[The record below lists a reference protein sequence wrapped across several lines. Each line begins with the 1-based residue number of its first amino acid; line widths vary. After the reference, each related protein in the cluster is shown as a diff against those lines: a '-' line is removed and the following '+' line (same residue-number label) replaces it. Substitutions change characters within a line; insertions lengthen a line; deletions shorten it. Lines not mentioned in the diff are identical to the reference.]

1 MPAVFFILACMP
13 ITILIK
19 TIDDVSFILRE
30 CRKLKGMTQLEL
42 SLCSGISQDM
52 ISSVESG
59 RRNPS
64 LQTFLSV
71 CSALDIKVVLDR
83 IV

>member
-1 MPAVFFILACMP
+1 MP
-13 ITILIK
+13 ITISIE
-19 TIDDVSFILRE
+19 TIVDVSSVLCE

-64 LQTFLSV
+64 LQTFLRV
-71 CSALDIKVVLDR
+71 CSALELEVYVKSNISS
-83 IV
+83 